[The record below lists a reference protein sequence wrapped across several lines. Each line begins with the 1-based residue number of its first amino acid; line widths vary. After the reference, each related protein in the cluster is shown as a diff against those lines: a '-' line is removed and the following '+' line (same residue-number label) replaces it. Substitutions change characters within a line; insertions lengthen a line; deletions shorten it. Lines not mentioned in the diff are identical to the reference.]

1 MKISKQTRL
10 SERIRAMTS
19 HYEPNIY
26 EKIGGALKSIR
37 LEKKMTLKDIEA
49 ISDLSGPTISTVE
62 RGKQNVSIGWIVH
75 YCNALQ
81 INPTDVFLRA
91 FKDDFQ
97 TQQLNKMYE
106 RFGPYNTDETE

>member
-1 MKISKQTRL
+1 
-10 SERIRAMTS
+10 MTS

-49 ISDLSGPTISTVE
+49 ISDLAGPTISNIE
-62 RGKQNVSIGWIVH
+62 RGKQNVSLGWIVH
-75 YCNALQ
+75 YSNALQ
-81 INPTDVFLRA
+81 INPSEVFLRA

-106 RFGPYNTDETE
+106 RFGPYKTDEPE